1 MNVTLTRVAD
11 EHREFETKFGPMVS
25 FQVWLDDGRMGE
37 VTTKPEYLADRRTEF
52 EAFVGTPTDLEVL
65 DQGTFADG
73 NPKPLKV
80 KKPQMTST
88 VGGTVSP
95 KAAKKDYVPRYTD
108 TEAGWRESDER
119 IDRRRSLELAVQLRA
134 PEQADWMETANRMYK
149 WLREP
154 LEAVVDTHSRAPGIS
169 GSASLPPSRPEPATW
184 GATAGTGMGE
194 VPEPVVAPPLTAS
207 PSLPIAVPP
216 EAKATTAQWA
226 KLLSLVDGSTKE
238 ATSLINN
245 ANGTHYTYPSA
256 KAGAT
261 WAELEKAMT

>member
-52 EAFVGTPTDLEVL
+52 EAFVGHTTDLEVL
-65 DQGTFADG
+65 DQGTWPDG

-80 KKPQMTST
+80 KKPQMGQTIGPS
-88 VGGTVSP
+88 GGG
-95 KAAKKDYVPRYTD
+95 KKEYKVRYTD
-108 TEAGWRESDER
+108 TEEGAKYVQDCM
-119 IDRRRSLELAVQLRA
+119 DRRTALMQAVMVRA
-134 PEQADWMETANRMYK
+134 PEQAEWMVTADRMYK
-149 WLREP
+149 WLRQ
-154 LEAVVDTHSRAPGIS
+154 DRAPVGIS
-169 GSASLPPSRPEPATW
+169 GDASTPPSRRPEPATW
-184 GATAGTGMGE
+184 GEAAADALGEGPTA
-194 VPEPVVAPPLTAS
+194 VASPPL
-207 PSLPIAVPP
+207 PIVVPP
-216 EAKATTAQWA
+216 EAQATTAQWA

-238 ATSLINN
+238 ATSLIND

>member
-11 EHREFETKFGPMVS
+11 EHREFETKFGRMAS

-65 DQGTFADG
+65 DQGTWPDG

-80 KKPQMTST
+80 KKPQMQQGLAPS
-88 VGGTVSP
+88 GGG
-95 KAAKKDYVPRYTD
+95 KKEYKVRYTD
-108 TEAGWRESDER
+108 TEEGAKYVQDCM
-119 IDRRRSLELAVQLRA
+119 DRRTALMQAVLVRA
-134 PEQADWMETANRMYK
+134 PEQAEWMVTADRMYK
-149 WLREP
+149 WLRQ
-154 LEAVVDTHSRAPGIS
+154 DRAPS
-169 GSASLPPSRPEPATW
+169 GGTAATVPSQPPEPATW
-184 GATAGTGMGE
+184 GATAGQVLGE
-194 VPEPVVAPPLTAS
+194 GTQPAVVSPPL
-207 PSLPIAVPP
+207 PITVPP
-216 EAKATTAQWA
+216 EAQATTAQWA

-238 ATSLINN
+238 AVSLIND